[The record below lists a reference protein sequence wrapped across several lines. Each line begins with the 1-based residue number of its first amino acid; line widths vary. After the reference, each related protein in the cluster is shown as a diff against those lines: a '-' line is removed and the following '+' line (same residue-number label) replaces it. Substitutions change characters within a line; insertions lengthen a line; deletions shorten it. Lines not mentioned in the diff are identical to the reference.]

1 MNTRFWKHDPSLFKD
16 GAAGITC
23 SNQDLRSILT
33 NKDLTPTSGGGLKFE
48 KSANFIGGIYIIKVT
63 KTSSRARPLVALQGE
78 AFWGLLKNGKPFLTY
93 ILMLSEFWKTHLDR
107 IGMKLTY
114 LHFESKVK

>member
-1 MNTRFWKHDPSLFKD
+1 MKKVQILLEGYNQSHQNVEPSE
-16 GAAGITC
+16 AA
-23 SNQDLRSILT
+23 
-33 NKDLTPTSGGGLKFE
+33 
-48 KSANFIGGIYIIKVT
+48 
-63 KTSSRARPLVALQGE
+63 LVALQGE

-107 IGMKLTY
+107 IGMKLSY